1 MPADNEMPEDVR
13 KCIAQAREYQANPS
27 GQQYSRSYGFTGNAI
42 RWLAD
47 ALDKAQWERNWILAQ
62 RPRHVG
68 TVRLLGETTVKVL
81 WYGDRGES
89 YETEGHTFESALAG
103 AMMAYSQLAA
113 SLPSPEG
120 KL

>member
-1 MPADNEMPEDVR
+1 MSETTKSPAPVLSTDSDMPEEVR

-47 ALDKAQWERNWILAQ
+47 ALDKAQRER
-62 RPRHVG
+62 
-68 TVRLLGETTVKVL
+68 
-81 WYGDRGES
+81 D
-89 YETEGHTFESALAG
+89 
-103 AMMAYSQLAA
+103 AMRDIVHEAEVARADGWASTSMRDAVIAYRA